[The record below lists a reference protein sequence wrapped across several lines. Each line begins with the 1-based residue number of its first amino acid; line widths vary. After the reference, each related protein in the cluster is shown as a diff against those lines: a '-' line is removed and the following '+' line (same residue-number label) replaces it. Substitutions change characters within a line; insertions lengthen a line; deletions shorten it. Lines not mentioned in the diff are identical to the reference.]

1 MDFTS
6 CSSQQHDVELLRST
20 ASLTLLFFAAQSCS
34 GKLHTP
40 LN

>member
-6 CSSQQHDVELLRST
+6 CSSQQHDVELLWSA
-20 ASLTLLFFAAQSCS
+20 ASLTLLFFAARSFS

-40 LN
+40 LD